1 MSKIIVEVFDVFHN
15 FMSACVRYILPLNY
29 RKFVHLTHLVGSD
42 SFTIFVPYD
51 KENFGDTIQQ
61 FIQDI
66 INEAQKSDLYIYH
79 WKVHLHLLRKQQIS
93 LMNFFMI
100 VLLYLLQQ
108 YKKN

>member
-15 FMSACVRYILPLNY
+15 FMSACVRYILPFNY

-66 INEAQKSDLYIYH
+66 MKLRKVTFIYITG
-79 WKVHLHLLRKQQIS
+79 KFTVHLLRKQQIS
-93 LMNFFMI
+93 LMNFFVI

>member
-42 SFTIFVPYD
+42 SFTIFVRYD

-79 WKVHLHLLRKQQIS
+79 WKVHRPLVEETTNQPYELFHDCFVIT
-93 LMNFFMI
+93 FTAI
-100 VLLYLLQQ
+100 
-108 YKKN
+108 